1 MDKNVLQ
8 HWPPQ
13 IKNVVGYV
21 KDPEIHHKI
30 LSLDRRELN
39 EEAYKTLLE
48 KNTADEMRI
57 RDLLEKRESVE
68 ETLRVLEGMD
78 PDE

>member
-1 MDKNVLQ
+1 
-8 HWPPQ
+8 
-13 IKNVVGYV
+13 VVGYV

>member
-1 MDKNVLQ
+1 M
-8 HWPPQ
+8 
-13 IKNVVGYV
+13 VGYV